1 MLHPS
6 LFREPGVVDVETF
19 FDDLFPKAL
28 ARRAS
33 SGPPGRVAFFLS
45 GVGGGAWVVDL
56 QTATVSSAV
65 PSAAVELVCAM
76 SVDNFNALLAGEL
89 DAKSAFATGEV
100 TVTGDLA
107 LLQAISALFV

>member
-1 MLHPS
+1 
-6 LFREPGVVDVETF
+6 
-19 FDDLFPKAL
+19 
-28 ARRAS
+28 
-33 SGPPGRVAFFLS
+33 
-45 GVGGGAWVVDL
+45 
-56 QTATVSSAV
+56 
-65 PSAAVELVCAM
+65 M